1 MYIICLNYIIYH
13 LDIIYIKMCIIYIY
27 AEQQPKR
34 LKVSAF
40 VYPQSKMRI
49 NALFCSALYN
59 SRGHHA
65 AVTIAFY
72 IYYKRPCCNAI
83 DLLASTLI

>member
-1 MYIICLNYIIYH
+1 
-13 LDIIYIKMCIIYIY
+13 MCIIYIY

-49 NALFCSALYN
+49 NALFRSALYN

-72 IYYKRPCCNAI
+72 IYYRRPCCSAI
-83 DLLASTLI
+83 DLLSSTLIWRCSASSC

>member
-1 MYIICLNYIIYH
+1 
-13 LDIIYIKMCIIYIY
+13 MCIIHIY

-49 NALFCSALYN
+49 NALFR
-59 SRGHHA
+59 SR
-65 AVTIAFY
+65 
-72 IYYKRPCCNAI
+72 
-83 DLLASTLI
+83 